1 MSNRRRDES
10 GRFADEVTD
19 QEILKLFDKDN
30 EAFLTAPEIADRF
43 GVSRQAVNNR
53 LKRMEEDGLVESKK
67 AGASAV
73 GWWAT
78 VAPRLSEEA
87 QARADAAD
95 RAGAVPLDDLEAEFE
110 ADGSA

>member
-10 GRFADEVTD
+10 GRFAEEVSD
-19 QEILKLFDKDN
+19 QEILKLFDAVD

-53 LKRMEEDGLVESKK
+53 LKRMEADGLLESKK

-78 VAPRLSEEA
+78 VAPRLSEDA
-87 QARADAAD
+87 RARADAAD
-95 RAGAVPLDDLEAEFE
+95 PDDAIALNELEAEFE
-110 ADGSA
+110 NGDA